1 MLEIEKPNITI
12 DKLSADGTYG
22 VFISQNKVSG
32 AYPDNNFGLSF
43 TKGTGEDAC
52 T

>member
-22 VFISQNKVSG
+22 VFVVEPLERGYALAAQNY
-32 AYPDNNFGLSF
+32 AELSA
-43 TKGTGEDAC
+43 GRCGHQY
-52 T
+52 